1 MKLPAFS
8 KLGSM
13 LGHFASTYVASFP
26 SFVCVLLLIIA
37 IVTWVRILN
46 LREKLKKRISPG
58 KL

>member
-8 KLGSM
+8 KLGGM
-13 LGHFASTYVASFP
+13 LGHFTSAYVASFP
-26 SFVCVLLLIIA
+26 SFVCILLLIIA

-46 LREKLKKRISPG
+46 ISEKIKRRIGRG